1 MAEPVEGQPTGDSPC
16 VSSDVTSENAHKKMK
31 ISVSEQAFDSAIKEF
46 MEKEHPATTEWSIV
60 KDRKSVSSRRH
71 RDEEINKRRNISTY
85 SHEGVSEDAM
95 DIELSNATN
104 SNDNRP
110 RDFLINHAAPGNKSK
125 NSNNDDKAK
134 SVPRDNIKD
143 NVASD
148 ILSRDTIEPSAP
160 SDTQHNRE
168 IYTVIGTH
176 LKKCTQHVQTTI
188 ARYDSSFR
196 GKTKITLKL
205 SPDQTSSRKGKNLI
219 KIWMLLS
226 EYRIS
231 LTTIDMLNQFT
242 AEAEFKD
249 YIDANLALE
258 KIEKIPE
265 PKKLKSFIEQRA
277 MISRGVISDWP
288 LSIEDLWSVIQDR
301 TSIIGVE
308 RMYRR
313 KWISEEKR
321 SVLAETDNIIVT
333 FKGAG
338 VRDLKI
344 FNNNIGLKV
353 RPFVPQTRQCFN
365 CYRFGHT
372 KVSCKSETQCIVCGD
387 KAHRECNGPVKCR
400 NCGVLGA

>member
-188 ARYDSSFR
+188 ASARRLIEEESRSSTFSRDMVVNRENWPNLCPIVNTSYSEVVKRDGPSERDRLSGPTVTAWSGGAATHRHRHIDYTKLRRPR
-196 GKTKITLKL
+196 GDGPPSNYYRQLICVLEKL
-205 SPDQTSSRKGKNLI
+205 IRKG
-219 KIWMLLS
+219 
-226 EYRIS
+226 
-231 LTTIDMLNQFT
+231 
-242 AEAEFKD
+242 
-249 YIDANLALE
+249 
-258 KIEKIPE
+258 
-265 PKKLKSFIEQRA
+265 
-277 MISRGVISDWP
+277 
-288 LSIEDLWSVIQDR
+288 
-301 TSIIGVE
+301 
-308 RMYRR
+308 
-313 KWISEEKR
+313 
-321 SVLAETDNIIVT
+321 
-333 FKGAG
+333 
-338 VRDLKI
+338 
-344 FNNNIGLKV
+344 
-353 RPFVPQTRQCFN
+353 
-365 CYRFGHT
+365 
-372 KVSCKSETQCIVCGD
+372 
-387 KAHRECNGPVKCR
+387 
-400 NCGVLGA
+400 GVLHW

>member
-205 SPDQTSSRKGKNLI
+205 SPDQTSSRK
-219 KIWMLLS
+219 
-226 EYRIS
+226 
-231 LTTIDMLNQFT
+231 
-242 AEAEFKD
+242 
-249 YIDANLALE
+249 
-258 KIEKIPE
+258 
-265 PKKLKSFIEQRA
+265 EQRA

-400 NCGVLGA
+400 NCGGQHNLHLNNALFFKEIRTLML